1 MRRNALLDAVLIPD
15 PSLRVHVYRA
25 NIRPGVDLA
34 EIDPGDGDRLQ
45 ALFADEGT
53 LLKGVAHESNLSPWS
68 DELLDYDLHKVR
80 PGLLDELPR
89 ELAKYLAMAELR
101 SNETTFSI
109 WRAKDDE
116 SWTVGRAEGPEEEFD
131 GADDL
136 LSEICITSAEYSRWV
151 EEYLEVDVSRSAV
164 SAAFSGTVS
173 VRELIR
179 LLGHREREAEILSD
193 LHAHG
198 LV

>member
-1 MRRNALLDAVLIPD
+1 
-15 PSLRVHVYRA
+15 
-25 NIRPGVDLA
+25 
-34 EIDPGDGDRLQ
+34 
-45 ALFADEGT
+45 LFADEGT